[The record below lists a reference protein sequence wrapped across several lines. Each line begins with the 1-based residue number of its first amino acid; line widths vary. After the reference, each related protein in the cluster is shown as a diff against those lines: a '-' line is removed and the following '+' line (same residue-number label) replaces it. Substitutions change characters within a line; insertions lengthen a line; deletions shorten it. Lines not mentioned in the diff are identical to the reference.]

1 MSVAMAKPGDVL
13 IVGLN
18 KAISDGEFEILRE
31 RFQDLIDMGIK
42 VFLVDNCSALTVVRP
57 GVNDGSRPAA

>member
-1 MSVAMAKPGDVL
+1 MSEATARPGDVL

-18 KAISDGEFEILRE
+18 RAISDGEYEILRE
-31 RFQDLIDMGIK
+31 RFQDLVDMGVK

-57 GVNDGSRPAA
+57 GGK